1 MSLIFDCPHCGF
13 RTELSEGT
21 KTHEQPCSRCG
32 RRFDEPL
39 AALTAPVQYVLPK
52 QPIKGH
58 WLRILAWVYRLAAIG
73 MAALGLFVLA
83 NAMYQW
89 ATVSRPDIYT
99 RYIAD
104 LVVSGASC
112 LLGGLLLLPVAEG
125 IMLFLQLVDDVRALR
140 RHHEQPAQSGVKHD

>member
-13 RTELSEGT
+13 RTEMSEGT
-21 KTHEQPCSRCG
+21 KTHDQPCTRCG

-39 AALTAPVQYVLPK
+39 PALTAPVQCFLPK

-58 WLRILAWVYRLAAIG
+58 WLRILAWIYRLAAIG

-89 ATVSRPDIYT
+89 VTVSRPNIYKG
-99 RYIAD
+99 YILDQA
-104 LVVSGASC
+104 VAGVTF

-125 IMLFLQLVDDVRALR
+125 IMLFLQIADDVRALR